1 MSAVMAKAGRLCSRC
16 TPSGDAPVLAARSVM
31 TVTRR
36 TVLGFAGALFVAPAL
51 RSAYAAS
58 TRFAVIDW
66 AMLETALAI
75 GAVPAAASELRQYRQ
90 MQLEPAVPE
99 SVTDLGLRGAPN
111 LELLRMIEPDL
122 IVASNFYEYQR
133 AALERIAPVF
143 APTVY
148 SAGQPPYA
156 MLEEATLS
164 LGEKLGLA
172 AEARAYV
179 ATVAREIAEAR
190 QHFASASGHKVFI
203 ISLGDARHFR
213 AFGRDSLFGDVLVR
227 LGFENAWTQDTSYSA
242 AAPVGLEQL
251 AEAPDASIVVIGP
264 TDPETLYRLPQNSLW
279 NALPA
284 IREKRVLFLPPL
296 DHFGGLPAARR
307 FARLLLQN
315 WGENGEARL

>member
-1 MSAVMAKAGRLCSRC
+1 MSAVTAKAGRLCSRC

-51 RSAYAAS
+51 RSAHAA
-58 TRFAVIDW
+58 TAVRFAVIDW

-90 MQLEPAVPE
+90 MQLEPVVPE
-99 SVTDLGLRGAPN
+99 GVADLGLRGAPN

-122 IVASNFYEYQR
+122 IVASNFYEYRR
-133 AALERIAPVF
+133 AAFERIAPVF

-156 MLEEATLS
+156 ILEEATLS

-172 AEARAYV
+172 AEAHAYV
-179 ATVAREIAEAR
+179 ATVASEIAEAR
-190 QHFASASGHKVFI
+190 QRFASVSGRKVFV

-227 LGFENAWTQDTSYSA
+227 LDFENAWTRDTNYSA

-251 AEAPDASIVVIGP
+251 AETPDASIVVIGP
-264 TDPETLYRLPQNSLW
+264 TDSETLYRLPQNSLW

-284 IREKRVLFLPPL
+284 VREKRVLFLPPL

-307 FARLLLQN
+307 FVQLLREN
-315 WGENGEARL
+315 WKTSR

>member
-1 MSAVMAKAGRLCSRC
+1 MSAVMARAGRLCSRC
-16 TPSGDAPVLAARSVM
+16 TPSGDATVFAARSVM

-36 TVLGFAGALFVAPAL
+36 AVLGFAGALFAAPAL
-51 RSAYAAS
+51 RSAHAA
-58 TRFAVIDW
+58 TMRFAVIDW

-75 GAVPAAASELRQYRQ
+75 GAVPVAAAELRQYRQ

-99 SVTDLGLRGAPN
+99 NVADLGLRGAPN
-111 LELLRMIEPDL
+111 LELLRMMEPDL

-133 AALERIAPVF
+133 AAFERIAPVF

-148 SAGQPPYA
+148 STGQPPYA

-190 QHFASASGHKVFI
+190 QRFAAIPGRKVFV

-227 LGFENAWTQDTSYSA
+227 LGFENAWTRDTSYSA

-251 AEAPDASIVVIGP
+251 AETPDASIVIVGP
-264 TDPETLYRLPQNSLW
+264 TDPETLYRLPQNALW

-307 FARLLLQN
+307 FAQLLREN
-315 WGENGEARL
+315 WKSSP